1 MKRTTPLLTATAIS
15 AALLLGGCTIPSRT
29 TGTTPTERVPAQE
42 GALELEWQPPQNRLN
57 GAPLRPSDIAG
68 YRLYIGE
75 KPGQPER
82 VVDVDDPMQTH
93 QLLRGLKPGEKYY
106 VAITAVD
113 RQGQE
118 SPKSKEI
125 SLLAEPL
132 TATQIANAER
142 RQDGGQRAST
152 D

>member
-1 MKRTTPLLTATAIS
+1 MKQTVTLLTVITIS
-15 AALLLGGCTIPSRT
+15 VTLLLSGCTIPSST
-29 TGTTPTERVPAQE
+29 TGTTPVERATAQE

-57 GAPLRPSDIAG
+57 GTPLRSSDIAG

-82 VVDVDDPMQTH
+82 VIDVDDPRQTH

-106 VAITAVD
+106 VAITTVD

-118 SPKSKEI
+118 SPKSEEI

-132 TATQIANAER
+132 TAAQIADAER
-142 RQDGGQRAST
+142 RQGSEQRAST

>member
-1 MKRTTPLLTATAIS
+1 MS

-29 TGTTPTERVPAQE
+29 TATTPTERAAAQE

-57 GAPLRPSDIAG
+57 GAPLPPSDIAG

-82 VVDVDDPMQTH
+82 VVDIDDPMRTH

-106 VAITAVD
+106 VAITALD

-118 SPKSKEI
+118 SPRSKEI
-125 SLLAEPL
+125 SLRAEPL
-132 TATQIANAER
+132 TTTQIADAER
-142 RQDGGQRAST
+142 RQGGGQRAST